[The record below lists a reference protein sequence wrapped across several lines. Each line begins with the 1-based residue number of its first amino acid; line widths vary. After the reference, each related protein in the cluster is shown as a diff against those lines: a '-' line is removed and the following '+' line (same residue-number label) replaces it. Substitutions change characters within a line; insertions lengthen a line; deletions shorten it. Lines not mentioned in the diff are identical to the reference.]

1 MRVVLSLIVS
11 LVLCACTNLEF
22 VYKDNKNLK
31 NALYNNTNVVLSGKD
46 LAFMKSYIPMFF
58 GYKNDQKFRLLIR
71 VEEKKTKSSVETN
84 QTASDIK
91 YELRFFYT
99 LISIKNGC
107 LIYEKKILSSF
118 SMLPKSSGYNY
129 GTDASLEKK
138 YELSVMNN
146 LNQFVSFVSEADLN
160 NCK

>member
-1 MRVVLSLIVS
+1 M
-11 LVLCACTNLEF
+11 LCACTNLEF

-31 NALYNNTNVVLSGKD
+31 NPLYDNTKVIVSGKD

-99 LISIKNGC
+99 LISVKNDC
-107 LIYEKKILSSF
+107 LIYEKEILSSF

-138 YELSVMNN
+138 YELSVTNN
-146 LNQFVSFVSEADLN
+146 LNQFVTFVSAVDLS

>member
-1 MRVVLSLIVS
+1 MRFLVSLII
-11 LVLCACTNLEF
+11 LIVLCACTNLEF
-22 VYKDNKNLK
+22 VYKDNENLK
-31 NALYNNTNVVLSGKD
+31 NPLYDKTKVVLSGKD

-71 VEEKKTKSSVETN
+71 VEETRIRSSIETN

-99 LISIKNGC
+99 LISNKNDC
-107 LIYEKKILSSF
+107 LIYEREILSSF

-146 LNQFVSFVSEADLN
+146 LNQFVTFVSGVDLN
-160 NCK
+160 ECK

>member
-1 MRVVLSLIVS
+1 MRIVLSLIIS

-31 NALYNNTNVVLSGKD
+31 NPLYDNTKVVVSGKD

-91 YELRFFYT
+91 YEL
-99 LISIKNGC
+99 
-107 LIYEKKILSSF
+107 KII
-118 SMLPKSSGYNY
+118 
-129 GTDASLEKK
+129 
-138 YELSVMNN
+138 V
-146 LNQFVSFVSEADLN
+146 
-160 NCK
+160 